1 MSDYSILIMEDNEDI
16 NLLIK
21 ATLSFKG
28 FNVHTSYNGTD
39 GIEIAKKEKLD
50 LIILDVMMPDMDGY
64 QVLEKLK
71 TNDST
76 KNIPVAFLS
85 AKTQKEEIEKGLAL
99 GAINYFTKPFEP
111 MEFLSQIE
119 EILEN

>member
-1 MSDYSILIMEDNEDI
+1 MEDNEDI

-28 FNVHTSYNGTD
+28 YRVFTAYNGRK
-39 GIEIAKKEKLD
+39 GIAIANEENLD

-64 QVLEKLK
+64 QVLEFLK
-71 TNDST
+71 NQEAT

-85 AKTQKEEIEKGLAL
+85 AKTQKEEIDKGLSL
-99 GAINYFTKPFEP
+99 GAIKYFTKPFEP
-111 MEFLSQIE
+111 MEFLNE
-119 EILEN
+119 VEDILISNRQ